1 MKRFGI
7 IGAGRFGMALAESL
21 AANDAEV
28 ILVDRNRELVQ
39 SLAQSPIK
47 AVQGDATNPRTLR
60 DAGIQDCE
68 AVVVA
73 IGDHMEGSVLATV
86 NCKEL
91 GIPTVVAKA
100 STDLHGKVLER
111 VGADVVVYPNR
122 DRALRLARSLLSR
135 TPIDLYEIADGYSV
149 AEILAPKG
157 LLGKTL
163 IEGGVRQKFGITVL
177 AIRRQ
182 ATDSRTPR
190 KTLIANGT
198 EVIEEQDLLVVFGPD
213 GSLDDLRDA

>member
-21 AANDAEV
+21 SANGAEV
-28 ILVDRNRELVQ
+28 ILLDRDRDVVQ
-39 SLAQSPIK
+39 SLAQTPIK
-47 AVQGDATNPRTLR
+47 AIQGDATNPRTLR
-60 DAGIQDCE
+60 DAGFQQCE
-68 AVVVA
+68 AVIVA

-100 STDLHGKVLER
+100 ATDLHGKVLER

-122 DRALRLARSLLSR
+122 DRALRLARSLLNR

-149 AEILAPKG
+149 AEIGAPKS

-163 IEGGVRQKFGITVL
+163 AEAGVRQRFGVTVL

-182 ATDSRTPR
+182 AADPRAPRT
-190 KTLIANGT
+190 TLIANGT
-198 EVIEEQDLLVVFGPD
+198 EVIEGSDILVVFGPD
-213 GSLDDLRDA
+213 ASLDSLRDA